1 MSDIAVIVGLGYSRL
16 LLARGVVRSG
26 PRVIGLDPNEEIMA
40 GLEAERSNIDDVT
53 DSDIME
59 MKCGRFRAIAHPN
72 VICPGQSG
80 GDLRSHAVVGGWR
93 SRSQR

>member
-1 MSDIAVIVGLGYSRL
+1 MSDIAVIVGLGYGRL
-16 LLARGVVRSG
+16 LLDRGT
-26 PRVIGLDPNEEIMA
+26 IPNEELVA

-53 DSDIME
+53 DNHIMQ

-72 VICPGQSG
+72 VICPGQSDD
-80 GDLRSHAVVGGWR
+80 DLRSHAVVGGWR